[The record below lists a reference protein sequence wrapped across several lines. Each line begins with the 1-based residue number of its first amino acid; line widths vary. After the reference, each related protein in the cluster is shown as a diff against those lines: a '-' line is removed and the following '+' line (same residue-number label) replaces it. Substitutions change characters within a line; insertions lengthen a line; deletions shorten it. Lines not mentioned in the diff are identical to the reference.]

1 MLQDKYIFWVSDF
14 ICLHLFLVPY
24 LSLYETFMTACRQWP
39 ETQREEKEHSS
50 VNNKSAIYARLRNSA
65 PRPQAAEEA
74 GFRHS
79 WHWWVIE
86 RSFKHPCVL
95 LLVEL
100 TLLQLLIKSKNLT
113 SIALFACLCFLT
125 CRINLP
131 TLYSSF
137 DTHYGC
143 KILLIKI
150 RNVVDS

>member
-24 LSLYETFMTACRQWP
+24 LSLYETFMTTCRQWP

-65 PRPQAAEEA
+65 PRPQTAEEA

-86 RSFKHPCVL
+86 RRFKHPCVL

-100 TLLQLLIKSKNLT
+100 TSLPLLIKSKNLLLRKKKEG
-113 SIALFACLCFLT
+113 SGKGPMGIFFVFFSLQSGSPALAESLEVRPC
-125 CRINLP
+125 
-131 TLYSSF
+131 
-137 DTHYGC
+137 
-143 KILLIKI
+143 
-150 RNVVDS
+150 V